1 MSDNRYFDKAR
12 KLMTGFLGLIHPMR
26 VSGLEHVPTDRPV
39 LFCANHSNAV
49 DPLLVICALGGTYV
63 RVMAKKQL
71 FSVPVV
77 GAFIRNAG
85 AFPVDRGNSD
95 ISAVKTALQ
104 TLKEGKSVLL
114 FPEGTRVKR
123 LGTVRPKGGAA
134 MIAIRTGVEMVPVY
148 VGRRKGLFRPVPIVF
163 GAPYEPHHETKRGTA
178 EEYQQNADEIMRR
191 CYQLGGV
198 SCE

>member
-1 MSDNRYFDKAR
+1 MSDNRYYDKAR
-12 KLMTGFLGLIHPMR
+12 KLLNGVLGLFQPVK

-49 DPLLVICALGGTYV
+49 DPLLVICALGGIYV

-104 TLKEGKSVLL
+104 TLKGGNCVLL
-114 FPEGTRVKR
+114 FPEGTRVKKP
-123 LGTVRPKGGAA
+123 GTVRPKGGAA
-134 MIAIRTGVEMVPVY
+134 MIAIRTGVEMLPVY
-148 VGRRKGLFRPVPIVF
+148 VGCRKGLFRRVPVVF
-163 GAPYEPHHETKRGTA
+163 GKPYMPVHETRHGTA
-178 EEYQQNADEIMRR
+178 EEYQQNADEILRQ
-191 CYQLGGV
+191 CYQLGDEK
-198 SCE
+198 CE